1 MIARFAA
8 VRLVLMLLVVNGASA
23 QSQPAGPSQT
33 LPTIDVF
40 APTPLA
46 GSVIDVEKVP
56 ANVTVVGSTRIQRAQ
71 SLNVTDALQQWVPG
85 MIVTEVA
92 GNPFQ
97 PDVQFRGFVAS
108 PVAGTPQGLAVYQ
121 NGSAHQRSVRR
132 YSELESDS
140 DYGDP
145 VGRRGHQQPRIRP

>member
-8 VRLVLMLLVVNGASA
+8 VRLVLMLLVTNGASA

-56 ANVTVVGSTRIQRAQ
+56 ANVTVVDSTRTNDSGHLCTMKNSHVKSCSSAEDRQARSRRDEPMLWASRFQVHSWIPRRLVQP
-71 SLNVTDALQQWVPG
+71 NGNAL
-85 MIVTEVA
+85 
-92 GNPFQ
+92 
-97 PDVQFRGFVAS
+97 
-108 PVAGTPQGLAVYQ
+108 
-121 NGSAHQRSVRR
+121 GS
-132 YSELESDS
+132 
-140 DYGDP
+140 
-145 VGRRGHQQPRIRP
+145 I